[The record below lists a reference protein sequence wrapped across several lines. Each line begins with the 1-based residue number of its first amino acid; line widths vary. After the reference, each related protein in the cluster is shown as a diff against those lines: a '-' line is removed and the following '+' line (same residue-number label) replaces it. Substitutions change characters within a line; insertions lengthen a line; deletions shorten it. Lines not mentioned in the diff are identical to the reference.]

1 LIESEKSGRF
11 APSDGATVSTRR
23 DPSRPARRRVA
34 LGLLAAGVALGAP
47 AVAAAVPSATIEL
60 ADVGDRPIQ
69 LASTFTSDSLVI
81 TNTST
86 AGEQIAA
93 VTVDLA
99 DGPAM
104 FPDLVFD
111 PVGGAGDTQGKDV
124 TLDSVSG
131 IVVLAAPPAYGK
143 PLGGGYSTATVT
155 FPVDEEGADAFGD
168 FAPGSAARFSFDV
181 DPTSIQ
187 GTAPEPV
194 PAAAP
199 VSGAELHGATVAVTF
214 SDGTILAGDLVLTP
228 GTDNSSHLALA
239 PGEPLARPAL
249 ARAGARAA
257 PAVTFDPAQQIVVRG
272 PAGASGVMV
281 VAEGHLNVVD
291 APGGGTDLDPFE
303 ANTAASI
310 TEVPFTIGADG
321 TATVAV
327 TLSDTPG
334 QQPLLPLV
342 SGINYLTA
350 YLKDGDRTGPVSDPL
365 VIQLDPAAE
374 RVPPALVDVAPVA
387 DQTGVSTSV
396 HPRITFSEPMDRGTV
411 LLPGAI
417 TLTGP
422 PGTAPPPVTLE
433 PDAEDRTFELVPLGR
448 LSQRSRYT
456 LTVNADGA
464 ADRVGNVLSQPVSWS
479 FTTEDLSHGD
489 PLCAFTSDHPL
500 CSPPPATTGA
510 PACAPVPERRTP
522 SRPRKVALTA
532 GRLRTDQRIAQA
544 ALRRA
549 AAIESWLDRGV
560 QARDMCGN
568 GIGPAEF
575 AGLTF
580 MGGGPSA
587 PATAAP
593 RPLKIPVASG
603 AGGRVTVS
611 VRQMR
616 VNQRIAQAA
625 LRLVDALRARLDGGL
640 TGGDLADEAVGSG
653 QLWNGLR
660 VFAATQSA
668 PVAPTVTKPRRPPAR
683 QGRVTLTAE
692 QALVNRRIA
701 LEALRRANELADRLG
716 RGLTGADI
724 RDGSLTVLDL
734 APEARPG

>member
-1 LIESEKSGRF
+1 M
-11 APSDGATVSTRR
+11 
-23 DPSRPARRRVA
+23 A

-47 AVAAAVPSATIEL
+47 AVAGAVPGATIDL
-60 ADVGDRPIQ
+60 ADVGGRPIH
-69 LASTFTSDSLVI
+69 LASTFTSDSLVV

-86 AGEQIAA
+86 AGEMIAA
-93 VTVDLA
+93 VEIDLA

-131 IVVLAAPPAYGK
+131 AVVLAAPPAYGK
-143 PLGGGYSTATVT
+143 PLGGGYSRATIT
-155 FPVDEEGADAFGD
+155 FPVDEDGLDALGD

-214 SDGTILAGDLVLTP
+214 SDGSVLAGDLVLTP
-228 GTDNSSHLALA
+228 GTDNSSHLTLA

-249 ARAGARAA
+249 ARAGGRAA
-257 PAVTFDPAQQIVVRG
+257 PAVTFDPAQQVVVSG

-303 ANTAASI
+303 ANTAAAIS
-310 TEVPFTIGADG
+310 EVPFTIGADG

-334 QQPLLPLV
+334 QQPLLPLE
-342 SGINYLTA
+342 SGIDYLTA
-350 YLKDGDRTGPVSDPL
+350 YLTDGDRTGPVSDPL
-365 VIQLDPAAE
+365 VIQLDPQAE
-374 RVPPALVDVAPVA
+374 RVPPALVDVVPIA
-387 DQTGVSTSV
+387 DQTRVRTSI
-396 HPRITFSEPMDRGTV
+396 HPRITFSEPMDPGTV
-411 LLPGAI
+411 LLPGAV

-422 PGTAPPPVTLE
+422 SPPPVTLV
-433 PDAEDRTFELVPLGR
+433 PDAENRSFELVPLMG
-448 LSQRSRYT
+448 LVQGSRYT
-456 LTVNADGA
+456 LTVNAGV
-464 ADRVGNVLSQPVSWS
+464 ADTVGNVLSQPVSWS
-479 FTTEDLSHGD
+479 FMTEDLGHAD
-489 PLCAFTSDHPL
+489 PLCALSPGHPI
-500 CSPPPATTGA
+500 CSPPPTTTGP
-510 PACAPVPERRTP
+510 PACAEVPERRTP
-522 SRPRKVALTA
+522 EAPQKVALTA
-532 GRLRTDQRIAQA
+532 ARLRTDQRIAQA

-549 AAIESWLDRGV
+549 AAIEAWLDAGI
-560 QARDMCGN
+560 QARDLCGN

-580 MGGGPSA
+580 SGAGRST

-593 RPLKIPVASG
+593 RALAIPVAAG
-603 AGGRVTVS
+603 TGGRVTLT

-616 VNQRIAQAA
+616 VNQRIARAA
-625 LRLVDALRARLDGGL
+625 LRLVDALTDRLDGGL
-640 TGGDLADEAVGSG
+640 TGGDLADATVESS

-660 VFAATQSA
+660 AFSATQAA
-668 PVAPTVTKPRRPPAR
+668 PVPPTVTTPRRSRAR
-683 QGRVTLTAE
+683 QGRVTLSAE
-692 QALVNRRIA
+692 QAFVNRRIA
-701 LEALRRANELADRLG
+701 VEALRRVDELADRLA
-716 RGLTGADI
+716 RGLTGADF

-734 APEARPG
+734 APGVRPD